1 MPNFNTVTLGMLVVL
16 LAALAISNGME
27 SRKNPPS
34 YPGQAFFSIIFAMGA
49 IILVVYKMRTA

>member
-1 MPNFNTVTLGMLVVL
+1 MLVVL
-16 LAALAISNGME
+16 LSALAISNGVE